1 MAETENVDT
10 QPVVQGLIGG
20 QALDLLMPMNAVIS
34 ASGHFTHVGPT
45 LQKVHKGGSL
55 KGQRFLEVFEIRRPG
70 GITSIDKLRKG
81 AGTVLHLNFRD
92 APAGRFKAVVV
103 PGGDDDQLVFNMSF
117 GISVIDAVHQYNLT
131 SADFEATNLA
141 VEMLYLVEAKT
152 AVLDELRQL
161 NVRLD
166 GARVAAEEQATTDM
180 LTGLGNRRA
189 MDLRLCELME
199 RKERFGLMHIDL
211 DYFKDVNDTLGHAA
225 GDHVLKQVAEI
236 LRDETRE
243 DDTVARA
250 GGDEFVI
257 IFPKLT
263 NTERLNDIAH
273 RIIQKL
279 EVPIDFEED
288 ICRISGS
295 VGTTVSDFYK
305 VPNVERML
313 ADADIALYA
322 SKHKGR
328 AQATVWS
335 EHLAAATQND
345 MANAPPSRETRH

>member
-1 MAETENVDT
+1 MAEVENTDIAGV
-10 QPVVQGLIGG
+10 PGIIGG
-20 QALDLLMPMNAVIS
+20 EALDILMPMNALIDET
-34 ASGHFTHVGPT
+34 GHFSHVGPT
-45 LQKVHKGGSL
+45 LQKVFDGKPLLGR
-55 KGQRFLEVFEIRRPG
+55 RFLEVFEIRRPG
-70 GITSIDKLRKG
+70 SITSIETLRQC
-81 AGTVLHLNFRD
+81 AGSVLHLNFRND
-92 APAGRFKAVVV
+92 SVGRFKAVVV
-103 PGGDDDQLVFNMSF
+103 PCGGKNHLAFNMSF
-117 GISVIDAVHQYNLT
+117 GISVIDAVHHYNLT

-166 GARVAAEEQATTDM
+166 GARVMAEEQATTDM

-189 MDLRLCELME
+189 MDLCLSDMMD

-225 GDHVLKQVAEI
+225 GDFVLTRVAEI

-243 DDTVARA
+243 GDTVARA
-250 GGDEFVI
+250 GGDEFVL

-273 RIIQKL
+273 RIISKL
-279 EVPIDFEED
+279 EIPIEFEGD
-288 ICRISGS
+288 VCRISGS

-305 VPNVERML
+305 SPNAERML
-313 ADADIALYA
+313 ADADVALYA

-335 EHLAAATQND
+335 EHLAAATQNE
-345 MANAPPSRETRH
+345 MANAPSSRDTRH